1 MVADTN
7 LQVWLE
13 TNANTTPSIV
23 VPYVQSSEEKK
34 IHYEL
39 HAIKKGRA
47 GTSEV
52 SQSGIVRVLAKMP
65 TALSGMALSAS
76 KDDTCQIV
84 LILAE
89 GGVPV
94 GNYHFDCPR

>member
-1 MVADTN
+1 MVADAP

-13 TNANTTPSIV
+13 TNANTQPSIV

-39 HAIKKGRA
+39 RAIKKGRA

-52 SQSGIVRVLAKMP
+52 SQSGIVRVLAKIP
-65 TALSGMALSAS
+65 TALSGMSLNAS
-76 KDDTCQIV
+76 KDDTCQIE

-89 GGVPV
+89 GGVRV